1 MAEQAREDWVAR
13 GAWHGVAEAGR
24 FGASG
29 AAGVTARLIDG
40 LGLATLIEAPGRREL
55 EPRLRELTGLE
66 LPPSGRVS
74 ANDHHSLI
82 WSGPGRWLLLARR
95 RQGFGELLDELSAV
109 AATTEQSH
117 ARAALRISGAGVR
130 DVLAKGA
137 MIDLHPAAFPV
148 QATAMTSIA
157 HINVQIWRAADGPE
171 GAVFDLLIPRSMA
184 GSFWSW
190 FSASAAAFGCL
201 VTAEQ
206 G

>member
-1 MAEQAREDWVAR
+1 MAEQAKEDWVAR

-29 AAGVTARLIDG
+29 TAGVTARLIDG
-40 LGLATLIEAPGRREL
+40 LGFASLIEAPGRRDL

-66 LPPSGRVS
+66 LPPSGRMS

-82 WSGPGRWLLLARR
+82 WSGPGRWLLLACR
-95 RQGFGELLDELSAV
+95 RQGFGELLDAFSAV
-109 AATTEQSH
+109 AATTDQSH

-148 QATAMTSIA
+148 HATAMTSIA
-157 HINVQIWRAADGPE
+157 HINVQIWRSADGPE

-190 FSASAAAFGCL
+190 FSASAAEFGCV
-201 VTAEQ
+201 VTAEP